1 MIAGHQLGIPSVT
14 ALAAAMLSERDIIDR
29 NDAGSGRGSQPP
41 TRVQHDLDCDV
52 TERVEALQRFLN
64 KGDSRFDHGTIRPGA
79 ARQVA
84 RAAEQ
89 FIDLMKSNLGNWSHE
104 LPTDRKLSQAL
115 LSAMPDRLAKRRDA
129 HKPRGLMVGGRGVK
143 LDNNSSVR
151 SAELFLCVDV
161 DAGSTDAN
169 VRQAS
174 SIERDWLPTD
184 HLKQID
190 ERFMHPTQGSV
201 VTRRR
206 TYWLDLLLD
215 ETPVATVL
223 DDETAAILAKAAAQA
238 WHKIFPTDDKSL
250 NSFLGR
256 ARWLSH
262 ALKDPA
268 WPDVSDSGLQSHLG
282 QWCAGQRDLNA
293 IHALPWRALIEQLF
307 TRSQLDQLA
316 REAPESFSMPGGRSV
331 LLTYEADRP
340 PVLAARIQEF
350 FGMPDTPRIAGGRV
364 PLTLHLLAPN
374 GRCQQITDDLAS
386 FWKNTYSEVR
396 KQLRGRYP
404 KHAWPEDPSAV

>member
-1 MIAGHQLGIPSVT
+1 
-14 ALAAAMLSERDIIDR
+14 
-29 NDAGSGRGSQPP
+29 
-41 TRVQHDLDCDV
+41 
-52 TERVEALQRFLN
+52 
-64 KGDSRFDHGTIRPGA
+64 
-79 ARQVA
+79 
-84 RAAEQ
+84 
-89 FIDLMKSNLGNWSHE
+89 
-104 LPTDRKLSQAL
+104 
-115 LSAMPDRLAKRRDA
+115 
-129 HKPRGLMVGGRGVK
+129 MVGGRGVK

-223 DDETAAILAKAAAQA
+223 DDETAAILAKAAAQT

-262 ALKDPA
+262 ALKDPS

-331 LLTYEADRP
+331 LLTYEAGPTSRFGCAHSR
-340 PVLAARIQEF
+340 VLWYA
-350 FGMPDTPRIAGGRV
+350 
-364 PLTLHLLAPN
+364 
-374 GRCQQITDDLAS
+374 
-386 FWKNTYSEVR
+386 
-396 KQLRGRYP
+396 
-404 KHAWPEDPSAV
+404 